1 MISGSFELWPSCSL
15 DDSLHTAR
23 RNVPAGADHVKCMK
37 VVYGVY
43 TSTAGWYRGTLNAGI
58 KTQFPAQRGQFMP
71 APSPYHLSLFLCL
84 SFLFPTSFLIVFVSL
99 SSCYPLLYVIFYF
112 PLHRGTTIL
121 LTTPVLPFASCF
133 PPITPFSP
141 LGVCLMKLN
150 RERFLFVYSFRL
162 HVTRCSQALF
172 HCDGTSRVPPSPVS
186 RSVSLSV
193 LVLRRLSALRS
204 FSSPF
209 AFSRRSANFG
219 RIQASRRTLLSR
231 AIR

>member
-23 RNVPAGADHVKCMK
+23 RNVSAGADHVKCMK

-71 APSPYHLSLFLCL
+71 APSPYLLSLSLSLFLTL
-84 SFLFPTSFLIVFVSL
+84 SFLFPAFFLIVFVSL
-99 SSCYPLLYVIFYF
+99 SSSYPLLYAIFYF

-121 LTTPVLPFASCF
+121 FTTPILPFASCF
-133 PPITPFSP
+133 PPITPCSP
-141 LGVCLMKLN
+141 LGVCLMKLT

-162 HVTRCSQALF
+162 HVTRCLQALF
-172 HCDGTSRVPPSPVS
+172 RCDGTSRVPPSPVS

-193 LVLRRLSALRS
+193 LVLRRLRS
-204 FSSPF
+204 SFFFVSVRVLA
-209 AFSRRSANFG
+209 AFR
-219 RIQASRRTLLSR
+219 
-231 AIR
+231 